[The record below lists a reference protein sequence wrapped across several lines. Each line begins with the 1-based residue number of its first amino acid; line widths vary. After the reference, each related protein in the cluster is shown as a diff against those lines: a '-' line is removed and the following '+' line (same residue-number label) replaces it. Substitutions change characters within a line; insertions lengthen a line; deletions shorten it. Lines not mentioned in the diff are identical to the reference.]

1 MRFIQRIPEGFKKDK
16 NSLYLAVV
24 GGRTVDDKDFVEEQ
38 IDRVLE
44 NIKPDKVVIVSGGAK
59 GVDTIARQ
67 IAEERGYEIVEI
79 IPDWETYG
87 KKAGPMKNK
96 EIVDLADM
104 VLAIPSKESRGTI
117 HTINYARSKRK
128 PLFVFPYREYEVKQ
142 RWRP

>member
-87 KKAGPMKNK
+87 KKAGPMRNK